1 MVGEIGPQRGTALS
15 QQTEES
21 LEFLS
26 DSTWPSLGGSQSAA
40 RYLQQ
45 MDEGPMLLSTPSCS
59 DSAKKEAVKICAKH
73 LGNLENASG
82 YKGQFFQDC
91 VFDVCN
97 GGEELDAEL
106 SAEILEA

>member
-1 MVGEIGPQRGTALS
+1 
-15 QQTEES
+15 
-21 LEFLS
+21 
-26 DSTWPSLGGSQSAA
+26 
-40 RYLQQ
+40 